1 MQQSPPLTRC
11 IDTLMLIIPHCGTVQ
26 ALSNLS
32 RTNRWMNT
40 LLMHSTGGKRIWLET
55 ASQIT
60 GYAAKDHIDVD
71 CHEFHE
77 RLKLLICPWLVTPHP
92 LPLTV
97 DMLLDHENMRITLA
111 DGHSIALW
119 SRDEVSDDFR
129 VIDIERAHPENSQ
142 WRFSGNPDHLP
153 QPITPPRKTFQAIM
167 QPIQLQIL
175 TNQAE
180 CRYYYQN
187 IHDGAIA
194 IIEIAAWDM
203 EQRNGVY
210 FFDKKQDKVT
220 RMLRHILI
228 GECPAPTSM
237 IIRPMEMWMLTEER
251 VIYFGPTGNT
261 YPLTAAGRMDWP
273 LWLAGNGKVK
283 EAMRVLSELGVS
295 DIDTPS
301 ITGCMTLLHIATLH
315 NQVNAVRLLL
325 KAHAN
330 PEARDDQG
338 MTCVMIA
345 ASVDNAAMV
354 RLLCTEGKAL
364 SDATTHFD
372 ETALHAVGHQGISKH
387 RKTRE
392 TVQALLDCM
401 ADPNAVDTKGQ
412 TPLFSYSILD
422 NPSAVKLLCARGANP
437 MHRNHTGMTP
447 LHALFEVSNERRSAV
462 ILVQRYN
469 ADVNSTDNK
478 GMTPLM
484 LAAQTRTYVNV
495 RVLLEDLKANP
506 LLSDNKGH
514 DALWFARNG
523 TDAPAQAR
531 AVIRM
536 IEAKCAEWRE

>member
-1 MQQSPPLTRC
+1 
-11 IDTLMLIIPHCGTVQ
+11 
-26 ALSNLS
+26 
-32 RTNRWMNT
+32 MNT
-40 LLMHSTGGKRIWLET
+40 LLMHSIGGKRIWLET

-60 GYAAKDHIDVD
+60 GYSAKDHHIDVN
-71 CHEFHE
+71 CHDFHE
-77 RLKLLICPWLVTPHP
+77 RLKLLICPWLVTPQP

-97 DMLLDHENMRITLA
+97 EPLMDHENMRITLA
-111 DGHSIALW
+111 DENSIALW
-119 SRDEVSDDFR
+119 SRDEDSDDFR
-129 VIDIERAHPENSQ
+129 LLDIEKARPENTQ
-142 WRFSGNPDHLP
+142 WMFSGNPDELP
-153 QPITPPRKTFQAIM
+153 QPITPPKKTFQAIM

-175 TNQAE
+175 TNQQE
-180 CRYYYQN
+180 CRYYYQD
-187 IHDGAIA
+187 IHRGAIA

-203 EQRNGVY
+203 EQRNGIY
-210 FFDKKQDKVT
+210 FFDRKQGRIT
-220 RMLRHILI
+220 RMLRHVLI
-228 GECPAPTSM
+228 GVSPAPTSM

-251 VIYFGPTGNT
+251 VIYFGPTGNAF
-261 YPLTAAGRMDWP
+261 PLTAAGRMDWP

-283 EAMRVLSELGVS
+283 EAIRVLKELGVS
-295 DIDTPS
+295 DINTPS
-301 ITGCMTLLHIATLH
+301 ITGDMTLLHIATLH
-315 NQVNAVRLLL
+315 NQANAVRMLI
-325 KAHAN
+325 KAQAN

-364 SDATTHFD
+364 PNATTHFD
-372 ETALHAVGHQGISKH
+372 ETALHAVGHQGGSKH
-387 RKTRE
+387 SKTKE
-392 TVQALLDCM
+392 TVQALLDCR

-422 NPSAVKLLCARGANP
+422 NPSAVRLLCAHGADP

-462 ILVQRYN
+462 ILAQRFN
-469 ADVNSTDNK
+469 ADVNSKDNR

-495 RVLLEDLKANP
+495 RVLLDDLKANP
-506 LLSDNKGH
+506 LLLDNRGH